1 MKTKDILK
9 SPLYL
14 ITLALCICLAVAFL
28 ISEVGQEDESVDIED
43 KKLDMAYTAVL
54 EKFDLSEEKID
65 SFSVAYERKE
75 TDVEDS
81 YVYQVIT
88 IADEETRNFTV
99 TLFLNGTVNVVENVI
114 ENKID
119 DETGEDPD
127 SEEISSNSTS
137 QTSGSNASSSSAK
150 ENSTKSKYT
159 DIELVKEYVLLD
171 SKLDSDEVNFIS
183 VELNES
189 SEPPIY
195 EIVFETTNGYRKY
208 IYHANALNGLLR
220 DRTYYNA
227 DDVVDE
233 ANIFMIEEGKNAKYY
248 DVIWDNSDGYNV
260 PDGKRG
266 SQSFY
271 VEPVYVEGYSG

>member
-1 MKTKDILK
+1 MLGGIFLKAKDILK

-14 ITLALCICLAVAFL
+14 ITLTLCICLAVAFL
-28 ISEVGQEDESVDIED
+28 IFEVSHEDESVDIED
-43 KKLDMAYTAVL
+43 KKLDIAYTAVL
-54 EKFDLSEEKID
+54 EKFDFSEEEID
-65 SFSVAYERKE
+65 SFSVTYERNTE
-75 TDVEDS
+75 TDVEGS

-99 TLFLNGTVNVVENVI
+99 TLFLNGTVNVI
-114 ENKID
+114 ENK
-119 DETGEDPD
+119 TGEDTD
-127 SEEISSNSTS
+127 SEEASSNSIS

-150 ENSTKSKYT
+150 EYSTKSKYA

-171 SKLDSDEVNFIS
+171 SKLDSDEINFIS
-183 VELNES
+183 VELNKS

-233 ANIFMIEEGKNAKYY
+233 ANIFMIKEGKNAKYY

-271 VEPVYVEGYSG
+271 GDPVFVEGYSG

>member
-1 MKTKDILK
+1 MKAKDILK

-14 ITLALCICLAVAFL
+14 ITLTLCICLAVAFL
-28 ISEVGQEDESVDIED
+28 IFEVSHEDESVDIED

-54 EKFDLSEEKID
+54 EKFDFSEEEID
-65 SFSVAYERKE
+65 SFSVTYERNTE
-75 TDVEDS
+75 TDVEGS

-99 TLFLNGTVNVVENVI
+99 TLFLNGTVNVI
-114 ENKID
+114 ENK
-119 DETGEDPD
+119 TGEDTD
-127 SEEISSNSTS
+127 SEEASSNSIS

-150 ENSTKSKYT
+150 EYSTKSKYA
-159 DIELVKEYVLLD
+159 DIKLVKEYVLLD
-171 SKLDSDEVNFIS
+171 SKLDSDEINFIS
-183 VELNES
+183 VELNKS

-233 ANIFMIEEGKNAKYY
+233 ANIFMIKEGKNAKYY

-271 VEPVYVEGYSG
+271 GDPVYVEGYSG

>member
-1 MKTKDILK
+1 MKAKDILK
-9 SPLYL
+9 SPLFL
-14 ITLALCICLAVAFL
+14 ITLTLFICLAVAFL
-28 ISEVGQEDESVDIED
+28 IFEVGHENESVGIED
-43 KKLDMAYTAVL
+43 KK
-54 EKFDLSEEKID
+54 F
-65 SFSVAYERKE
+65 
-75 TDVEDS
+75 
-81 YVYQVIT
+81 
-88 IADEETRNFTV
+88 
-99 TLFLNGTVNVVENVI
+99 
-114 ENKID
+114 ENKIN
-119 DETGEDPD
+119 DETGEDTD
-127 SEEISSNSTS
+127 SKEASSNSTS

-150 ENSTKSKYT
+150 EYSTKSKYA

-171 SKLDSDEVNFIS
+171 SKLDSDEINFIS
-183 VELNES
+183 VELNKS

-233 ANIFMIEEGKNAKYY
+233 ANIFMIKEGQNAKYY

-271 VEPVYVEGYSG
+271 GDPVYIEGYSG

>member
-1 MKTKDILK
+1 MLGGIFMKAKDILK

-14 ITLALCICLAVAFL
+14 ITLTLCICLAVAFL
-28 ISEVGQEDESVDIED
+28 IFEVSHEDESVDIED
-43 KKLDMAYTAVL
+43 KKLDIAYTAVL
-54 EKFDLSEEKID
+54 EKFDFSEEEID
-65 SFSVAYERKE
+65 SFSVTYERNTE
-75 TDVEDS
+75 TDVEGS

-99 TLFLNGTVNVVENVI
+99 TLFLNGTVNVI
-114 ENKID
+114 ENK
-119 DETGEDPD
+119 TGEDTD
-127 SEEISSNSTS
+127 SEEASSNSIS

-150 ENSTKSKYT
+150 EYSTKSKYA

-171 SKLDSDEVNFIS
+171 SKLDSDEINFIS
-183 VELNES
+183 VELNKS

-233 ANIFMIEEGKNAKYY
+233 ANIFMIKEGKNAKYY

-271 VEPVYVEGYSG
+271 GDPVFVEGYSG

>member
-1 MKTKDILK
+1 MKPKDILK

-14 ITLALCICLAVAFL
+14 ITLSLCICLAVAFL
-28 ISEVGQEDESVDIED
+28 ISEIGQEDEYVDIED

-54 EKFDLSEEKID
+54 EKFDFSEEEIE
-65 SFSVAYERKE
+65 SFSVTYERNAE
-75 TDVEDS
+75 TDVENS

-99 TLFLNGTVNVVENVI
+99 TLFFNGTVNVI
-114 ENKID
+114 ENKIND
-119 DETGEDPD
+119 GTGEDTD
-127 SEEISSNSTS
+127 SKEAPSNSTS
-137 QTSGSNASSSSAK
+137 QTSGSNAFSSSAK
-150 ENSTKSKYT
+150 EYSTKSKYA

-171 SKLDSDEVNFIS
+171 SKLDSNEINFIS
-183 VELNES
+183 VELNKS

-233 ANIFMIEEGKNAKYY
+233 ANVFMIKEGKNAKYY

-271 VEPVYVEGYSG
+271 GEPVFVEGYSG

>member
-1 MKTKDILK
+1 MQGGIFMKAKDILK

-14 ITLALCICLAVAFL
+14 ITLTLCICLAVAFL
-28 ISEVGQEDESVDIED
+28 IFEVSHEDESVDIED
-43 KKLDMAYTAVL
+43 KKLDIAYTAVL
-54 EKFDLSEEKID
+54 EKFDFSEEEID
-65 SFSVAYERKE
+65 SFSVTYERNTE
-75 TDVEDS
+75 TDVEGS

-99 TLFLNGTVNVVENVI
+99 TLFLNGTVNVI
-114 ENKID
+114 ENK
-119 DETGEDPD
+119 TGEDTD
-127 SEEISSNSTS
+127 SEEASSNSIS

-150 ENSTKSKYT
+150 EYSTKSKYA

-171 SKLDSDEVNFIS
+171 SKLDSDEINFIS
-183 VELNES
+183 VELNKS

-233 ANIFMIEEGKNAKYY
+233 ANIFMIKEGKNAKYY

-271 VEPVYVEGYSG
+271 GDPVFVEGYSG

>member
-1 MKTKDILK
+1 MKAKDILK

-14 ITLALCICLAVAFL
+14 ITLTLCICLAVAFL
-28 ISEVGQEDESVDIED
+28 IFEVSHEDESVDIED
-43 KKLDMAYTAVL
+43 KKLDIAYTAVL
-54 EKFDLSEEKID
+54 EKFDFSEEEID
-65 SFSVAYERKE
+65 SFSVTYERNTE
-75 TDVEDS
+75 TDVEGS

-99 TLFLNGTVNVVENVI
+99 TLFLNGTVNVI
-114 ENKID
+114 ENK
-119 DETGEDPD
+119 TGEDTD
-127 SEEISSNSTS
+127 SEEASSNSIS

-150 ENSTKSKYT
+150 EYSTKSKYA
-159 DIELVKEYVLLD
+159 DIELVKYFVLLN
-171 SKLDSDEVNFIS
+171 SKLFSDDINFIS
-183 VELNES
+183 VELNKS

-233 ANIFMIEEGKNAKYY
+233 ANIFMIKEGKNAKYY

-271 VEPVYVEGYSG
+271 GDPVFVEGYSG

>member
-1 MKTKDILK
+1 MKAKDILK

-14 ITLALCICLAVAFL
+14 ITLTLCICLAVAFL
-28 ISEVGQEDESVDIED
+28 IFEVSHEDESVDIED
-43 KKLDMAYTAVL
+43 KKLDIAYTAVL
-54 EKFDLSEEKID
+54 EKFDFSEEEID
-65 SFSVAYERKE
+65 SFSVTYERNTE
-75 TDVEDS
+75 TDVEGS

-99 TLFLNGTVNVVENVI
+99 TLFLNGTVNVI
-114 ENKID
+114 ENK
-119 DETGEDPD
+119 TGEDTD
-127 SEEISSNSTS
+127 SEEASSNSIS

-150 ENSTKSKYT
+150 EYSTKSKYA

-171 SKLDSDEVNFIS
+171 SKLDSDEINFIS
-183 VELNES
+183 VELNKS

-233 ANIFMIEEGKNAKYY
+233 ANIFMIKEGKNAKYY
-248 DVIWDNSDGYNV
+248 DVIWDNSDGYYV

-271 VEPVYVEGYSG
+271 GDPVFVEGYSG

>member
-1 MKTKDILK
+1 MKTKEILK

-43 KKLDMAYTAVL
+43 KKLDIAYTAVL
-54 EKFDLSEEKID
+54 EKFDFSEEEID
-65 SFSVAYERKE
+65 SFSVTYERNTE

-99 TLFLNGTVNVVENVI
+99 TLFLNGTVNVI
-114 ENKID
+114 ENK
-119 DETGEDPD
+119 TGEDTD
-127 SEEISSNSTS
+127 SEEASSNSIS

-150 ENSTKSKYT
+150 EYSTKSKYA

-171 SKLDSDEVNFIS
+171 SKLDSDEINFIS
-183 VELNES
+183 VELNKS

-233 ANIFMIEEGKNAKYY
+233 ANIFMIKEGKNAKYY

-271 VEPVYVEGYSG
+271 GDPVYVEGYSG

>member
-1 MKTKDILK
+1 M
-9 SPLYL
+9 
-14 ITLALCICLAVAFL
+14 
-28 ISEVGQEDESVDIED
+28 
-43 KKLDMAYTAVL
+43 
-54 EKFDLSEEKID
+54 
-65 SFSVAYERKE
+65 
-75 TDVEDS
+75 
-81 YVYQVIT
+81 
-88 IADEETRNFTV
+88 
-99 TLFLNGTVNVVENVI
+99 I
-114 ENKID
+114 ENK
-119 DETGEDPD
+119 TGEDTD
-127 SEEISSNSTS
+127 SEEASSNSIS

-150 ENSTKSKYT
+150 ENSTKSKYA
-159 DIELVKEYVLLD
+159 DIKLVKEYVLLD
-171 SKLDSDEVNFIS
+171 SKLDSDEINFIS

-271 VEPVYVEGYSG
+271 GDPVFVEGYSG

>member
-54 EKFDLSEEKID
+54 EKFDFSEEEID
-65 SFSVAYERKE
+65 SFSVTYERNTE
-75 TDVEDS
+75 TDVEGS

-99 TLFLNGTVNVVENVI
+99 TLFLNGTVNVI
-114 ENKID
+114 ENK
-119 DETGEDPD
+119 TGEDTD
-127 SEEISSNSTS
+127 SEEASSNSIS

-150 ENSTKSKYT
+150 EYSTKSKYA

-171 SKLDSDEVNFIS
+171 SKLDSDEINFIS
-183 VELNES
+183 VELNKS

-233 ANIFMIEEGKNAKYY
+233 ANIFMIKEGKNAKYY

-271 VEPVYVEGYSG
+271 GDPVFVEGYSG

>member
-1 MKTKDILK
+1 MKAKDILK

-14 ITLALCICLAVAFL
+14 ITLTLCICLAVAFL
-28 ISEVGQEDESVDIED
+28 IFEVSHEDESVDIED

-54 EKFDLSEEKID
+54 EKFDFSEEEID
-65 SFSVAYERKE
+65 SFSVTYERNTE
-75 TDVEDS
+75 TDVEGS

-99 TLFLNGTVNVVENVI
+99 TLFLNGTVNVI
-114 ENKID
+114 ENK
-119 DETGEDPD
+119 TGEDTD
-127 SEEISSNSTS
+127 SEEASSNSIS

-150 ENSTKSKYT
+150 EYSTKSKYA

-171 SKLDSDEVNFIS
+171 SKLDSDEINFIS
-183 VELNES
+183 VELNKS

-233 ANIFMIEEGKNAKYY
+233 ANIFMIKEGKNAKYY

-271 VEPVYVEGYSG
+271 GDPVFVEGYSG

>member
-54 EKFDLSEEKID
+54 EKFDFSEEEID
-65 SFSVAYERKE
+65 SFSVTYERNTE

-127 SEEISSNSTS
+127 SEETSSNSTS

-195 EIVFETTNGYRKY
+195 EIVFD
-208 IYHANALNGLLR
+208 L
-220 DRTYYNA
+220 
-227 DDVVDE
+227 
-233 ANIFMIEEGKNAKYY
+233 
-248 DVIWDNSDGYNV
+248 
-260 PDGKRG
+260 
-266 SQSFY
+266 
-271 VEPVYVEGYSG
+271 

>member
-1 MKTKDILK
+1 MKAKDILK

-14 ITLALCICLAVAFL
+14 ITLTLCICLAVAFL
-28 ISEVGQEDESVDIED
+28 IFEVSHEDESVDIED
-43 KKLDMAYTAVL
+43 KKLDIAYTAVL
-54 EKFDLSEEKID
+54 EKFDFSEEEID
-65 SFSVAYERKE
+65 SFSVTYERNTE
-75 TDVEDS
+75 TDVEGS

-99 TLFLNGTVNVVENVI
+99 TLFLNGTVNVI
-114 ENKID
+114 ENK
-119 DETGEDPD
+119 TGEDTD
-127 SEEISSNSTS
+127 SEEASSNSIS

-150 ENSTKSKYT
+150 ENSTKSKYA
-159 DIELVKEYVLLD
+159 DIKLVKEYVLLD
-171 SKLDSDEVNFIS
+171 SKLDSDEINFIS
-183 VELNES
+183 VELNKS

-233 ANIFMIEEGKNAKYY
+233 ANIFMIKEGKNAKYY

-271 VEPVYVEGYSG
+271 GDPVFVEGYSG